1 MTVCSFSTFG
11 LFKAKNNHLLF
22 ISTPSSHSHTHHPT
36 MILTDK
42 DLQLLSSMQ
51 AASQSAGIDSASDH
65 IGLISDRVGSGK
77 DLNDLKIGE
86 CDSCSTSKSRVDST
100 RLIFSFFNSSTSSTL
115 LRLPSSLC
123 NSKYSS
129 HSFYS
134 FHFSPTEFDG
144 TTVLCRVCG
153 DKASGFHY
161 GVHSCEGCKVCIMLL
176 FIWV

>member
-65 IGLISDRVGSGK
+65 ISLISDRVGSGK

-115 LRLPSSLC
+115 LPLPSLLC

-134 FHFSPTEFDG
+134 FHFHLQNSTAPPFSAGCAATKPPDF
-144 TTVLCRVCG
+144 TTAFTAVRDAKYV
-153 DKASGFHY
+153 
-161 GVHSCEGCKVCIMLL
+161 
-176 FIWV
+176 